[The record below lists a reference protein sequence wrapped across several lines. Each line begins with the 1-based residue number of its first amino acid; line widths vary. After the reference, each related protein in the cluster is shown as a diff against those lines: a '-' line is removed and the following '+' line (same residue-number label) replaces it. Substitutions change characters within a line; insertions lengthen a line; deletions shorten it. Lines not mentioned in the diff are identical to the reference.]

1 MSRRRK
7 SGHSSLELLLD
18 TICNTFGGILFVA
31 ILIVVML
38 RLTSKTTADTDL
50 PQPTE
55 LEQLELE
62 KQYAELQSTLTSL
75 SKAMEAL
82 GALPQPD
89 DPDTGELFEE
99 LKKRQETRR
108 ELFEKRLTL
117 LKSIAELQTEI
128 NKTSKELQDGTEKR
142 KAVENKREDLDLA
155 VKEAVAKRTQNI
167 EYSKL
172 RRSSKQEVGV
182 ILRYGRLYVWHRY
195 GASGIPLGLNT
206 EEFVVLED
214 SAGSI
219 RSTPNPAAGT
229 PVTDTD
235 ESKRAVRS
243 RLKRFDPDDQVIAII
258 VWPDSFEEFRYVKEA
273 MLDLGF
279 NYRIM
284 PMEPGKKVFDRGGS
298 SEGVQ

>member
-7 SGHSSLELLLD
+7 SGDSSLELLLD

-31 ILIVVML
+31 ILIIVML
-38 RLTSKTTADTDL
+38 RLTSKTTAETDL

-55 LEQLELE
+55 VEQLGLEQ
-62 KQYAELQSTLTSL
+62 QYAELQSTLTSL

-82 GALPQPD
+82 GALPKPD
-89 DPDTGELFEE
+89 DPETGGLFEE

-128 NKTSKELQDGTEKR
+128 NKSSQEIQEGTEKR
-142 KAVENKREDLDLA
+142 QTVEKKREDLDLA

-172 RRSSKQEVGV
+172 RSSNKQEVGF
-182 ILRYGRLYVWHRY
+182 ILRYGRLYLWHRY
-195 GASGIPLGLNT
+195 GASGDRLGLNT

-214 SAGSI
+214 SLGVI
-219 RSTPNPAAGT
+219 RATPNPAAGT
-229 PVTDTD
+229 PVVDTE

-243 RLKRFDPDDQVIAII
+243 RLGRFDPDDKVIAII
-258 VWPDSFEEFRYVKEA
+258 VWQDSFEEFRYVKEA
-273 MLDLGF
+273 ILDLGF

-284 PMEPGKKVFDRGGS
+284 PQEPGKQVVDRGGS